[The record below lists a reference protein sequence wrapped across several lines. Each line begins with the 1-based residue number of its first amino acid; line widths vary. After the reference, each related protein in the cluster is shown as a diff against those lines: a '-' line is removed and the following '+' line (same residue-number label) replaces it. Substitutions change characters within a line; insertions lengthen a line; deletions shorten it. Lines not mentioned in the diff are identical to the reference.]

1 MNWLR
6 LMHSRRARNPR
17 ILVVP
22 DQWSGSVQEFYHFLL
37 GYFAP
42 LVLWL
47 EKNPRKPF
55 SVRDCGPMNPW
66 FELLPGTP
74 DLEVLTPGDM
84 LHLFA
89 ACSRPS
95 TVLKGMDDPTRFRSG
110 DLKVFRSLVLSA
122 NGVEVA
128 SSGQR
133 VTVIDRLSSGS
144 FNKTTAA
151 EVPASGR
158 DVRST
163 PNLSPLA
170 TALLEPMKDV
180 QWGIVDA
187 AGIPPQG
194 QLELFSSTTLLVG
207 QHGAGLANMVWM
219 PPGGTVVEIEPPRP
233 EYEPPFFQNLA
244 QACRHTYIRID
255 QEHDHAEISEREFHA
270 ALNHVLD
277 GGVGP

>member
-1 MNWLR
+1 
-6 LMHSRRARNPR
+6 MHSRRARNPR

-89 ACSRPS
+89 ARSRPS
-95 TVLKGMDDPTRFRSG
+95 TVLRGMDDPNRFRSG

-144 FNKTTAA
+144 FNKTAAA

-163 PNLSPLA
+163 PNLSHLA
-170 TALLEPMKDV
+170 TALLEPMEDV

-219 PPGGTVVEIEPPRP
+219 PPGGTVVEIQPPRP
-233 EYEPPFFQNLA
+233 DYEPPFFQNLA
-244 QACRHTYIRID
+244 QACGHTYIRID
-255 QEHDHAEISEREFHA
+255 QEHDHAEMSEREFHA

>member
-1 MNWLR
+1 MRML
-6 LMHSRRARNPR
+6 L
-17 ILVVP
+17 VP

-47 EKNPRKPF
+47 EKHPGRPF

-66 FELLPGTP
+66 FDFLPGSP

-84 LHLFA
+84 LHVFA
-89 ACSRPS
+89 ARSRPS
-95 TVLKGMDDPTRFRSG
+95 TVLRGMDDPNRFSPER
-110 DLKVFRSLVLSA
+110 LAAFRNMVLFA
-122 NGVEVA
+122 NGISN
-128 SSGQR
+128 SSTEQR

-163 PNLSPLA
+163 PNLSQLA
-170 TALLEPMKDV
+170 ACLLGPIRALK
-180 QWGIVDA
+180 WGIADSA
-187 AGIPPQG
+187 EIPPRG
-194 QLELFSSTTLLVG
+194 QLELFASTTVLVG

-219 PPGGTVVEIEPPRP
+219 PPGGTVVEIQPPRP
-233 EYEPPFFQNLA
+233 DYEPPFFRNLA
-244 QACRHTYIRID
+244 RACGHTYNRIE
-255 QEHDHAEISEREFHA
+255 QEHDHAEISEREFDLVINRLLGTGT
-270 ALNHVLD
+270 AL
-277 GGVGP
+277 

>member
-1 MNWLR
+1 M
-6 LMHSRRARNPR
+6 
-17 ILVVP
+17 VP

-47 EKNPRKPF
+47 ERNPRRPF

-66 FELLPGTP
+66 FALLPGNP

-89 ACSRPS
+89 ARSRPS
-95 TVLKGMDDPTRFRSG
+95 IVLRGMDDPTKFHSRDVMSFRY
-110 DLKVFRSLVLSA
+110 LVLSA
-122 NGVEVA
+122 NAVEA
-128 SSGQR
+128 TSNEPR
-133 VTVIDRLSSGS
+133 VTIIDRLSSGS

-163 PNLSPLA
+163 PNLSHLA
-170 TALLEPMKDV
+170 TALLEPQKDLP
-180 QWGIVDA
+180 WGIVDA
-187 AGIPPQG
+187 AEIPPQG
-194 QLELFSSTTLLVG
+194 QLELFASTTVLVG

-219 PPGGTVVEIEPPRP
+219 PPGGAVVEIQPPRP
-233 EYEPPFFQNLA
+233 DYEPPFFRNLA
-244 QACRHTYIRID
+244 QACGHTYIQID
-255 QEHDHAEISEREFHA
+255 QEHDHAEISERKFHA
-270 ALNHVLD
+270 VMNHVLKS
-277 GGVGP
+277 GPPR

>member
-1 MNWLR
+1 MNLLQR
-6 LMHSRRARNPR
+6 LHRRRARNPR
-17 ILVVP
+17 TLVVP

-47 EKNPRKPF
+47 ERNPRKPF

-66 FELLPGTP
+66 FDLLPGEP

-89 ACSRPS
+89 ARSRPS
-95 TVLKGMDDPTRFRSG
+95 TVLRGMDDPTRFHSRDMMS
-110 DLKVFRSLVLSA
+110 FRSLVLSA

-128 SSGQR
+128 AGGQR
-133 VTVIDRLSSGS
+133 ITVIDRLSSGS
-144 FNKTTAA
+144 FNKTPAA

-163 PNLSPLA
+163 PNLSQLA
-170 TALLEPMKDV
+170 TALLESTEDLT
-180 QWGIVDA
+180 WGIVDA
-187 AGIPPQG
+187 AEIPPQR
-194 QLELFSSTTLLVG
+194 QLELFASTTVLVG

-219 PPGGTVVEIEPPRP
+219 PPGGTVVEIQPPRP
-233 EYEPPFFQNLA
+233 DYEPPFFRNLA
-244 QACRHTYIRID
+244 QACGHTYIRID
-255 QEHDHAEISEREFHA
+255 QEHDHAEISEHEFHA
-270 ALNHVLD
+270 AMNHVLD
-277 GGVGP
+277 SGPPR